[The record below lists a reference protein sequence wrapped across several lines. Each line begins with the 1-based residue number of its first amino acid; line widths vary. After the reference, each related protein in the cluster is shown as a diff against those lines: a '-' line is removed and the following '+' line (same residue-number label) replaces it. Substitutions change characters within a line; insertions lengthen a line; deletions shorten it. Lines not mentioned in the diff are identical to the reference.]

1 MQRHKVGTQ
10 AGGVAGMKDIC
21 SLLNIGIDP
30 ISTFLEYT
38 EIVGLD
44 LNNAPI
50 EAGFSVAKWTW
61 EVMPQKDFDYLLNLV
76 SNGASAEVTI
86 RTRNNSG
93 ASGFDFSDYTAVMQR
108 PKAAARE
115 GIVLKNISIDFVRL
129 VVVP

>member
-1 MQRHKVGTQ
+1 MGTQ

-50 EAGFSVAKWTW
+50 EAGFSTAKWTW
-61 EVMPQKDFDYLLNLV
+61 DIMPQKDFDYLLNLV

-93 ASGFDFSDYTAVMQR
+93 ASGYDFQNYSCIMQR
-108 PKAAARE
+108 PKSANRE
-115 GIVLKNISIDFVRL
+115 GLLIRNIVVEFTTL
-129 VVVP
+129 VLIP